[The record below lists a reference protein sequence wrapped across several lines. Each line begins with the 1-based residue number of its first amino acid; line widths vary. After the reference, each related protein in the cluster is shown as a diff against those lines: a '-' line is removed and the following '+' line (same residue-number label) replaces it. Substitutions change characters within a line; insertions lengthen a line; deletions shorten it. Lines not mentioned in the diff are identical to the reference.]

1 MSLDITKNMTP
12 EQTGIYSKFRNSF
25 PFPLVEFANELGI
38 EVYAA
43 DMPSHIS
50 GKIENKDGKY
60 IIQLNQN
67 NSPKRLRFTL
77 AHELGHFFNDKDYL
91 DSVSEITDQSKQLY
105 RSQGVTLDPDMQ
117 QRDVNAN
124 RFAAEILMPEEE
136 FIKKW
141 KESKTPEEV
150 ASYFN
155 VSLDAVKYRSANLLG
170 EIY

>member
-1 MSLDITKNMTP
+1 MTFDITEKMTLDQK
-12 EQTGIYSKFRNSF
+12 EIYSKLRDSF
-25 PFPLVEFANELGI
+25 PFPLVEFANELGV
-38 EVYAA
+38 EVYAV
-43 DMPSHIS
+43 DLPSHIS
-50 GKIENKDGKY
+50 GKIENKNGKY

-91 DSVSEITDQSKQLY
+91 DSGHEITDQSKQLY
-105 RSQGVTLDPDMQ
+105 LAQGIALDPDIQ
-117 QRDVNAN
+117 KRDVIAN
-124 RFAAEILMPEEE
+124 QFAAEILMPEAA
-136 FIKKW
+136 FIKTW

-150 ASYFN
+150 ASFFN